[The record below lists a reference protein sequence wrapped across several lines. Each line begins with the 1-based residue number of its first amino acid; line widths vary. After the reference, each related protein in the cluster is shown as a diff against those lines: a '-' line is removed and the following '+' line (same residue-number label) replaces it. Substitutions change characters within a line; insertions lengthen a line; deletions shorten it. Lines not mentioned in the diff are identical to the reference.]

1 MVSKGDYQRMRGFE
15 LINKINTGGFDR
27 VFTEL
32 YGKEKL
38 KRARDRYKK
47 LIEAYIKRFGDSDI
61 YLFSAPGR
69 TEIGG
74 NHTDHNN
81 GHVLAAAVDLDVI
94 AAVFP
99 TRGQVITISS
109 EGYPDSIVNI
119 DMTSLEKQTDTGRLI
134 YGVSAGVAERGYKA
148 GGFNA
153 CITSDVPP
161 GSGLSSSAA
170 FENLICTII
179 SHLYN
184 NGRITAT
191 ENALIGQTAENIY
204 MGKPSGLMDQLAS
217 TVGGFAGIDFKY
229 EKAPVIAR
237 IPFSLRKSGY
247 TLCVVNT
254 GGSHEGLTDEYASI
268 PNEMQS
274 VAGIFGKRVLRELT
288 IDLVLE
294 NINLIR
300 DKCGDRALL
309 RALHFF
315 DEDKRAKEQAELLQK
330 GDFNGF
336 LRLESGRSSVSLL
349 QNIYVEGKPG
359 RCSPRKKRLS

>member
-1 MVSKGDYQRMRGFE
+1 M
-15 LINKINTGGFDR
+15 
-27 VFTEL
+27 
-32 YGKEKL
+32 
-38 KRARDRYKK
+38 
-47 LIEAYIKRFGDSDI
+47 
-61 YLFSAPGR
+61 
-69 TEIGG
+69 
-74 NHTDHNN
+74 
-81 GHVLAAAVDLDVI
+81 
-94 AAVFP
+94 
-99 TRGQVITISS
+99 
-109 EGYPDSIVNI
+109 
-119 DMTSLEKQTDTGRLI
+119 
-134 YGVSAGVAERGYKA
+134 
-148 GGFNA
+148 
-153 CITSDVPP
+153 
-161 GSGLSSSAA
+161 
-170 FENLICTII
+170 
-179 SHLYN
+179 
-184 NGRITAT
+184 
-191 ENALIGQTAENIY
+191 
-204 MGKPSGLMDQLAS
+204 
-217 TVGGFAGIDFKY
+217 
-229 EKAPVIAR
+229 
-237 IPFSLRKSGY
+237 RKSGY

-336 LRLESGRSSVSLL
+336 LRLVNESGRSSVSLL